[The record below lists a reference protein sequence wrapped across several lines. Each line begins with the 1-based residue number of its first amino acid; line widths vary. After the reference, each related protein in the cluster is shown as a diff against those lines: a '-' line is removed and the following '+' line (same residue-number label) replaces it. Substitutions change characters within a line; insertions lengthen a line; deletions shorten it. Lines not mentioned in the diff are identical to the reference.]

1 MFAEDK
7 KYRQVRDYCHCT
19 GKYRGA
25 AHCICNLTLNLSIE
39 IPISFQS
46 GSNYDYHFMIKELP
60 SELEG
65 QSEYF
70 WENTEKYKN
79 FSFPI
84 EKEVKKIDKN
94 GNGSVVTTSYKIIF
108 IESERVIA
116 TSLSNLADNLAEGI
130 HKIKCKDCNC
140 FLEYESVKDNLIK
153 YKVLSCNKDYLKK
166 VDEKLK
172 KRFKNTFTFSNND
185 INRFV
190 LLLRKDV
197 YPYEDMGD
205 REKFNETTLR
215 EKTEF
220 YNNLN
225 MEDITDRRL
234 HACKKSL

>member
-1 MFAEDK
+1 M
-7 KYRQVRDYCHCT
+7 
-19 GKYRGA
+19 
-25 AHCICNLTLNLSIE
+25 
-39 IPISFQS
+39 
-46 GSNYDYHFMIKELP
+46 
-60 SELEG
+60 
-65 QSEYF
+65 
-70 WENTEKYKN
+70 
-79 FSFPI
+79 
-84 EKEVKKIDKN
+84 
-94 GNGSVVTTSYKIIF
+94 
-108 IESERVIA
+108 
-116 TSLSNLADNLAEGI
+116 
-130 HKIKCKDCNC
+130 
-140 FLEYESVKDNLIK
+140 IK